1 MDRDGLQQT
10 AYYAKCI
17 ADSMQNR
24 VEGESLEV
32 SQNRKR
38 NFISK
43 MKAYHGGNKYNL
55 SYELFLYIVE
65 QDKFI
70 QAKQCEIERL
80 RRMIDDLEGCEE
92 YTGPIIE
99 DTDSDEEFD
108 FD

>member
-1 MDRDGLQQT
+1 MSKVLKYKH
-10 AYYAKCI
+10 ACNCI
-17 ADSMQNR
+17 GWIVTDYSKQHIMPN
-24 VEGESLEV
+24 V

-99 DTDSDEEFD
+99 ETASEDEFD